1 MSHRHSHRPSR
12 RPSNRPSDRPSHRP
26 CTHHHCPACN
36 RPRHGLTADEVFDI
50 LTRRLSPA
58 IVALRVRPL
67 RRLAQRIGTCDC
79 NIRIFAPP
87 PVAATLVTNLVAEQL
102 LGAERLIREAA

>member
-12 RPSNRPSDRPSHRP
+12 RPSRSPSH
-26 CTHHHCPACN
+26 CHHCPACN

-79 NIRIFAPP
+79 NIRFFEPP
-87 PVAATLVTNLVAEQL
+87 PVAATLVTNLVAENL

>member
-1 MSHRHSHRPSR
+1 MSHRHS
-12 RPSNRPSDRPSHRP
+12 PSHRRSP
-26 CTHHHCPACN
+26 SHCHHCPACN

-79 NIRIFAPP
+79 NIRIFTPP
-87 PVAATLVTNLVAEQL
+87 PVAATLVTNLVAEKL
-102 LGAERLIREAA
+102 LGAERRIREAA